1 MSSRMGRFKP
11 LLELGGKPMIRHI
24 ADTFRAFGVEKLVVV
39 TGNNAEALEKALPG
53 ADIEFVYN
61 ERYAGTQMFDS
72 AKLGLGRVASIYEN
86 IFFTTADIPL
96 FSAAVLDWLSKA
108 EGDFICPT
116 FAGREGHPVLLHG
129 DAAKRLL
136 ADDGD
141 GGMRCAVERQGIRK
155 VCVEVAERGI
165 LFDADT
171 PADFER
177 IEQIFRLAKNNALEP
192 DNRAAGEI
200 EGARPASNW
209 INRRRKS

>member
-24 ADTFRAFGVEKLVVV
+24 ADTFRAFGVDKLVVV

-177 IEQIFRLAKNNALEP
+177 IEQIFGLAKKQCA
-192 DNRAAGEI
+192 
-200 EGARPASNW
+200 GARQQSSGGA
-209 INRRRKS
+209 

>member
-1 MSSRMGRFKP
+1 MSAHNSYAAVIAAAGMSSRMGRFKP

-24 ADTFRAFGVEKLVVV
+24 TDTFRAFGVEKLVVV

-53 ADIEFVYN
+53 ADIEFVRN
-61 ERYAGTQMFDS
+61 ERYAETQMFDS
-72 AKLGLGRVASIYEN
+72 AKLGLGRVASMYEN

-96 FSAAVLDWLSKA
+96 FFAAVLDRLSGA
-108 EGDFICPT
+108 DGDFICPT
-116 FAGREGHPVLLHG
+116 FTGREGHPVLLRG

-141 GGMRCAVERQGIRK
+141 DGMRRAVERQGIRK
-155 VCVEVAERGI
+155 VCVEVAEQGI

-177 IEQIFRLAKNNALEP
+177 IEQIFTEDRS
-192 DNRAAGEI
+192 R
-200 EGARPASNW
+200 
-209 INRRRKS
+209 

>member
-24 ADTFRAFGVEKLVVV
+24 ADTFRTFGVKKLIVV
-39 TGNNAEALEKALPG
+39 TGNNAE
-53 ADIEFVYN
+53 
-61 ERYAGTQMFDS
+61 TQMFDS
-72 AKLGLGRVASIYEN
+72 AKLGLRRVSSMYEN

-96 FSAAVLDWLSKA
+96 FSAAVLDRLSRT
-108 EGDFICPT
+108 EGDFVCPT
-116 FAGREGHPVLLHG
+116 FAGSEGHPVLLRG
-129 DAAKRLL
+129 EAAKRLL

-177 IEQIFRLAKNNALEP
+177 IEQIFGLAKKQCA
-192 DNRAAGEI
+192 
-200 EGARPASNW
+200 GAR
-209 INRRRKS
+209 